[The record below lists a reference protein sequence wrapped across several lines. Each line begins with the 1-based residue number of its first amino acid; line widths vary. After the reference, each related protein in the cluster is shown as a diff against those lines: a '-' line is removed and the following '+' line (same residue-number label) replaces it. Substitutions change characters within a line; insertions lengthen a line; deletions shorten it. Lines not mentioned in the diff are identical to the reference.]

1 MLARGGAAGGYTI
14 AYVVTLASFIV
25 VWFNHPNLLYIGRD
39 ADLSLWINRA
49 YLDWAHPFD
58 VTAMNPLQGMTS
70 MLMAM
75 NPYLNPAMW
84 VFQADLPEVSQWVAS
99 FVVYFFEVT
108 LSTFVLGV
116 ALGFPRSFAFVA
128 SLWLAFLL
136 FPPFNFVYGLQGWL
150 ATTPLYGHTLALSNL
165 MLAAFMKV
173 GDIARPSA
181 FARRLALNGLLA
193 SCILLLL
200 LLIVLAAPFYNAGML
215 IGSFLLTG
223 VIFLSSTSGEQV
235 LWRLGAGIYV
245 LAACAALHF
254 FEFFTGASAA
264 SARFSG
270 PQGSLFD
277 LHWPHEFSPELIA
290 NARSGLCALG
300 LLCDR
305 MTQGPGPLALTGS
318 YWLQSSVILGGIAI
332 AMRMPPPLARI
343 GALFSAL
350 WTLLLI
356 VWIGANLG
364 VIGSFPIAPLYFY
377 LMMYPF
383 WAFFSLYAG
392 VTLAQAIA
400 VRLRVQPRSS
410 HLHLCIVAMLCAA
423 AIALIPLFDAH
434 LSSVTKPHGVKRSP
448 TTPIIETL
456 EREISLRPGQV
467 YRGSVATVL
476 ASPGSP
482 LRHRLVED
490 GEQPL
495 KPDAFEHF
503 LRKVG
508 LDTGN
513 SHDLLDL
520 WWRDIPTLSE
530 YGQGLSKPFMF
541 YISNILQAPRDAQ
554 PLNFA
559 FPNIANI
566 DVMRAMGV
574 RFVVTDLALAEDR
587 ARIAHVLPLEDG
599 IDLRLYELPRP
610 NIAGF
615 SPVKLSPQVSPAE
628 LVRRI
633 TSDPALFES
642 EAFVDAGAV
651 PTLVPVQRSQ
661 IIFEKGAV
669 RVTAR
674 SAAASALLLPVQ
686 FSHCFRLDGGKIEG
700 VKVLRANLIHALV
713 LFDREL
719 DVRLKWEFSFW
730 RNSDCR
736 LRDAQDAR
744 AMGLP

>member
-1 MLARGGAAGGYTI
+1 MLPRNAGAGGYAI

-25 VWFNHPNLLYIGRD
+25 VWFNYPYLLYIGRD

-58 VTAMNPLQGMTS
+58 VTALNPLQGMVS

-99 FVVYFFEVT
+99 FVVYFLEVT
-108 LSTFVLGV
+108 LSAFVLGI

-150 ATTPLYGHTLALSNL
+150 ATSPLYGHTLALSNL
-165 MLAAFMKV
+165 LLTAFLKV
-173 GDIARPSA
+173 GDTTRFST

-193 SCILLLL
+193 NCILLLL

-215 IGSFLLTG
+215 IGTFLLTG
-223 VIFLSSTSGEQV
+223 VIFLSSTSREQM

-245 LAACAALHF
+245 FAACAALHF

-264 SARFSG
+264 SARFSA
-270 PQGSLFD
+270 PQRALLD
-277 LHWPHEFSPELIA
+277 IRWPSELSPELIA
-290 NARSGLCALG
+290 NARNGLCVLG
-300 LLCDR
+300 VLCDR
-305 MTQGPGPLALTGS
+305 TIQGPLALTGS
-318 YWLQSSVILGGIAI
+318 YWLQLSIILGGVLI

-350 WTLLLI
+350 WAFLLI

-364 VIGSFPIAPLYFY
+364 INGSFPIAPLYFY

-383 WAFFSLYAG
+383 WALFSLYTG
-392 VTLAQAIA
+392 LTLVQAIA
-400 VRLRVQPRSS
+400 ARLRVQPRSS
-410 HLHLCIVAMLCAA
+410 HVDLCIVGMLCAA

-434 LSSVTKPHGVKRSP
+434 LSRVTKPQGVRRSP
-448 TTPIIETL
+448 ATPITEAL

-467 YRGSVATVL
+467 YRGSVATIL
-476 ASPGSP
+476 AAPGSP
-482 LRHRLVED
+482 LRHRL
-490 GEQPL
+490 GENGKQPL

-541 YISNILQAPRDAQ
+541 YMSHILRAPQDSRQ
-554 PLNFA
+554 LNFA
-559 FPNIANI
+559 LPNIANI

-574 RFVVTDLALAEDR
+574 RFVVTDLTLAEDQ
-587 ARIAHVLPLEDG
+587 ARITHVLPLEDG

-615 SPVKLSPQVSPAE
+615 SPMNLSPQVSPSE

-633 TSDPALFES
+633 RSDPALFES
-642 EAFVDAGAV
+642 EAFVDADAV
-651 PTLVPVQRSQ
+651 PALVPVQRSQ
-661 IIFEKGAV
+661 IVFEKGAV
-669 RVTAR
+669 HVRAR

-686 FSHCFRLDGGKIEG
+686 FSHCFRLDGGKLEG
-700 VKVLRANLIHALV
+700 VRMLRANLIHALM
-713 LFDREL
+713 LFNREL

-736 LRDAQDAR
+736 LRDAEDAR